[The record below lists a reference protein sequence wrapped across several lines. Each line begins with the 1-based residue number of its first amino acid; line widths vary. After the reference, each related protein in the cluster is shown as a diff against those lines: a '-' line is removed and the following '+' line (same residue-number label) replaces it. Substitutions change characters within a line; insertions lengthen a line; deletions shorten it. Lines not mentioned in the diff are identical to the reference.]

1 METVVGNMCSL
12 MSVPSSIALYI
23 ALNEDYSVLHT
34 PTTTFP
40 LD

>member
-23 ALNEDYSVLHT
+23 ALKEDSFLPT
-34 PTTTFP
+34 PTTKLP